1 MLITGVGRIGRD
13 VEVRKT
19 PSGDSVANISFVF
32 DAGQKGSDG
41 QKPSQWVDL
50 TLWGNR
56 ADALAQYLLKG
67 TMISIA
73 AEDPRIEEFKRADGT
88 SGSKMVARLLTIDF
102 AGGPKQDSQ
111 GGGQQRGND
120 QRQQPQQE
128 QQRQAPQTQQ
138 RGAPQGNQQRGP
150 AQGGNQNSGRSAPA
164 KGSQGSGFDDFPD
177 DVPF

>member
-138 RGAPQGNQQRGP
+138 RGAPQGNGS
-150 AQGGNQNSGRSAPA
+150 QGGGRSAQLAA
-164 KGSQGSGFDDFPD
+164 KQGRSGSGFDDMD
-177 DVPF
+177 DDLIPF